1 MLEMN
6 LEQEISALHRMLPG
20 LRGDQR
26 TGWVVIVGE
35 DFKGNFGSF
44 EDAAAFAM
52 DQFPSEDFLIRH
64 TDAPIPQVPFVVLE
78 S

>member
-6 LEQEISALHRMLPG
+6 LEQEISAFHRMLPG
-20 LRGDQR
+20 LRVGRR

-35 DFKGNFGSF
+35 DFKGHFPSF
-44 EDAAAFAM
+44 EEAAAFALEA
-52 DQFPSEDFLIRH
+52 FPSDDFLIRH
-64 TDAPIPQVPFVVLE
+64 TDAPMPQVPFVVLE